1 MKSILIVD
9 DSATVRKV
17 VSMSLNGQG
26 YALTEASDGHEGFLK
41 AKSKNFD
48 CVITDVNMPN
58 KDGITLIKELRAL
71 PVYKKTPMLIITTET
86 NPTKMQFAKDA
97 GATGW
102 IVKPF
107 TPEQLIQTV
116 KKVIS

>member
-1 MKSILIVD
+1 MKAILIVD
-9 DSATVRKV
+9 DSATIRKV
-17 VSMSLNGQG
+17 ISMALKGLG
-26 YALTEASDGHEGFLK
+26 YDLTEAVDGNEGFHK
-41 AKSKNFD
+41 AKMKKYD

-71 PVYKKTPMLIITTET
+71 PGYKYTPMLIITTET

-102 IVKPF
+102 IAKPF
-107 TPEQLIQTV
+107 TPEQLAQAV
-116 KKVIS
+116 KKVMN

>member
-1 MKSILIVD
+1 MALKGLGHD
-9 DSATVRKV
+9 
-17 VSMSLNGQG
+17 
-26 YALTEASDGHEGFLK
+26 LTEASDGNDGLFK
-41 AKSKNFD
+41 AKLKNFD

-71 PVYKKTPMLIITTET
+71 PVYKQTPMLIITTET

-107 TPEQLIQTV
+107 TPEQLVQAV
-116 KKVIS
+116 KKVLS